1 MAASALSLKTFAL
14 RSTQAVIIS
23 VGLPEMEVQSRRPQV
38 AGDSR
43 FFPGE

>member
-23 VGLPEMEVQSRRPQV
+23 VGLPEMEV
-38 AGDSR
+38 
-43 FFPGE
+43 